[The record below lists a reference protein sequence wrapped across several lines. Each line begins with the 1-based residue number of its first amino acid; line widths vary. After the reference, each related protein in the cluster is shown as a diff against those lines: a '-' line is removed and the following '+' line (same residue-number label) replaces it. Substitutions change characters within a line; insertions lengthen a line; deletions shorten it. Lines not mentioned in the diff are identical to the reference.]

1 MVFVDE
7 HAVWDNNGHLLIPG
21 GQGLCLVHLC
31 SPSAGMVQTQGAQ
44 SIFLDKDNWC
54 ILLRNFVADMPYNK
68 LIIVKIQPCDTYLP
82 LAKQS
87 CLHNGKTL

>member
-31 SPSAGMVQTQGAQ
+31 SPSAGMVQTQGA
-44 SIFLDKDNWC
+44 
-54 ILLRNFVADMPYNK
+54 
-68 LIIVKIQPCDTYLP
+68 
-82 LAKQS
+82 
-87 CLHNGKTL
+87 